1 MIPRRGWV
9 DSDGGGAEGGVD
21 GGGASEG
28 EEAAREG
35 EG

>member
-9 DSDGGGAEGGVD
+9 DSDGGGAEGGV